1 MHRWIRGLAALLLWL
16 PALAAV
22 AAEVEGLRIAERER
36 ATRLVITLDAPAEHR
51 IFTLTQPDRVVIDIP
66 GSRLATDRLPRGRG
80 IIRGIRHGVRNRRD
94 LRIVL
99 DLKAPAKPRS
109 FLLPEKEGR
118 SGQRLVVDLVPAS
131 RARRP
136 VKSVEEVDARPRD
149 LIVAVDPGHGG
160 KDPGARGR
168 RGTREK
174 DVVLAIARELA
185 RLIDTEPGMRA
196 VMTRRDDRFLRLRD
210 RIRIAHRHRADLFVS
225 IHADAFRDRRVRGS
239 SVFVLSR
246 RGASS
251 EMARLLARHE
261 NAADLVGGVS
271 LADKDDVLRSVLL
284 DLSQAASIEASTE
297 VASSVLREL
306 SRIGKVHKRSVQRA
320 GFVVLKSPDIPS
332 ILVETAFISNPDEE
346 RKLRDPRH
354 QKRLARA
361 ILRGIRRYFADHPPP
376 GTWLAM
382 RKHQREHL
390 VRRGDTLI
398 KIANRY
404 DVSLKALR
412 RANGIKGSHL
422 RVGQRLVIP
431 ASSDS

>member
-131 RARRP
+131 RARQP

-185 RLIDTEPGMRA
+185 RLIDAEPGMRA

-382 RKHQREHL
+382 RKRQREHL

>member
-1 MHRWIRGLAALLLWL
+1 MHRWIRGLATLLWL
-16 PALAAV
+16 PVVAAV
-22 AAEVEGLRIAERER
+22 AADVEGLRIAERGS
-36 ATRLVITLDAPAEHR
+36 ATRLVIELDAPAEHR
-51 IFTLTQPDRVVIDIP
+51 IFTLSRPDRVVIDIP
-66 GSRLATDRLPRGRG
+66 GSRLRTARLPEGQG
-80 IIRGIRHGVRNRRD
+80 LIRGIRHGVRHRRD

-99 DLKAPAKPRS
+99 DLKSPAKPRS
-109 FLLPEKEGR
+109 FLLPEKESGG
-118 SGQRLVVDLVPAS
+118 GQRLVVDLVPAG
-131 RARRP
+131 ATRRP
-136 VKSVEEVDARPRD
+136 VKSVEAIDARPRD
-149 LIVAVDPGHGG
+149 LIVAVDAGHGG

-185 RLIDTEPGMRA
+185 RLIDAEPGMRA

-210 RIRIAHRHRADLFVS
+210 RIRLAHRHRADLFVS

-306 SRIGKVHKRSVQRA
+306 SRVGKVHKRSVQRA

-361 ILRGIRRYFADHPPP
+361 ILRGIRRYFGEHPPP

-382 RKHQREHL
+382 RKRQREHL

-398 KIANRY
+398 DIAHRY
-404 DVSLKALR
+404 DVSLQALR

-431 ASSDS
+431 ASSDG